1 MSKVKVLR
9 PANGGRDVYVIQ
21 NAQLKY
27 KNFSGKQGKFPGSRS
42 VNVLIDAEDKA
53 FMESKG
59 LRVNERVNPHTNEV
73 EYTVRINVKM
83 MPGNSPKIAQR
94 TGNSENVT
102 FLDEV
107 TVDALDSVSISTA
120 DVAWTYGFGTGNPVA
135 YLKEMNV
142 VIVPSIFAPD
152 ANDYYM
158 ETHD

>member
-1 MSKVKVLR
+1 MKIKVMR

-42 VNVLIDAEDKA
+42 VNVLVDSEDKEM
-53 FMESKG
+53 MEAKG

-73 EYTVRINVKM
+73 EYTIRINVKM
-83 MPGNSPKIAQR
+83 LPGNSPKITQR
-94 TGNSENVT
+94 TGNSENFT
-102 FLDEV
+102 ILDEV
-107 TVDALDSVSISTA
+107 TVEALDSVSISKA